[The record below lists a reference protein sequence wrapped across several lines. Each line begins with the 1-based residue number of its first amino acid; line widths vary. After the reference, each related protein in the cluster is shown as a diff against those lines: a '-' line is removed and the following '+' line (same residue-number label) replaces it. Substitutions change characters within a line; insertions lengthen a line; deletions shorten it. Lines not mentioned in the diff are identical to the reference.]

1 MAFMVMKK
9 SEQMKNISPFIN
21 SNQRHS
27 AIDSPKV
34 NHIQQI
40 IYYICQWSTVQF
52 LKVSY
57 KCPGNLLL
65 LWIFPL
71 RNIME
76 DLQGMCDVF

>member
-57 KCPGNLLL
+57 
-65 LWIFPL
+65 
-71 RNIME
+71 
-76 DLQGMCDVF
+76 